1 MTRRIAK
8 PVSALFLLLSLSLPS
23 AWAQLAPPPL
33 EPASTGGLAEVD
45 RALARLSTN
54 KRLLVIGAHPDDED
68 TSLIALV
75 SRGIGGDAAY
85 LSLSRG
91 EGGQNVIGPELGVGL
106 GLLRSRELLA
116 ARAVDGGRQFF
127 TRAFDFGYTRSID
140 ETLRLWPKDVLVE
153 DAVRV
158 IRRFKP
164 QVVVSVF
171 PGVPHPNHGQHQAAG
186 VTAYAAFP
194 LSGDAAALPQLAA
207 EGLTAWTPQVL
218 YRSTYFDPN
227 SSTMTLPTG
236 GIDPLAG
243 KSMFQ
248 LAMASRSMHRSQD
261 MGQIQRLG
269 PQQTRVAWVQ
279 GGTGKEAKALFDG
292 IDTRLSSLAATVA
305 DAGRRKTAGERL
317 DAAQASAEKARAAL
331 TPAHL
336 DAAVPAFLDILKD
349 LQAAQAALAEE
360 DRPARELIDEKI
372 AVAAAGLAAAGGL
385 AVDATTEREVL
396 IDGETFTVQTSLWN
410 SGSRSLSG
418 AAVSLVTSPDWGAE
432 AAAGVAGA
440 AVEAKELAA
449 GALGTWELKPQVPAQ
464 APPTVPYFLRKP
476 MNGSLYDWSAAL
488 PSERGLPFGPPP
500 LTARFRFT
508 VDGVPVTLDREVVHL
523 HRDQAAGEVRRPLR
537 VVPEVEVEAANDLLV
552 WPIQSAQTRHLNVT
566 LTSHAKGPVHGRL
579 EAKAEGSASA
589 PTVTSQPFT
598 LSAAGEPLNVELS
611 LEPPKTLAPGQSTLR
626 LTAVLDDGRRFDL
639 AVPVVDYPHIRATP
653 RPVPARVD
661 LRFADLRLPAVK
673 TVGYVRGAS
682 DRVPEFLHQVGVPLS
697 MMGPVDLESS
707 NLGRYDAIVVGSR
720 AYETDP
726 SLARANRR
734 LLDYVKNGGLV
745 IVQYQQYPFV
755 DGKFAPF
762 PLEIARPH
770 DRVTDEKAAVQILDP
785 ASPVFNV
792 PNKIGPADWEGWVQ
806 ERGLYFAHT
815 WDPAYTPLLSM
826 KDPDTLDLK
835 GSLLVAK
842 LGKGTYVYTAL
853 AFFRQL
859 PAGVTGGYRL
869 FANLLGL
876 GQPQAPAG
884 KTAKP
889 AKATK
894 ARPKN
899 G

>member
-8 PVSALFLLLSLSLPS
+8 PVSALFLLLILSLPP

-127 TRAFDFGYTRSID
+127 ARAFDFGYTRSID

-164 QVVVSVF
+164 QVVISVF

-194 LSGDAAALPQLAA
+194 LAGDATALPQLAA
-207 EGLTAWTPQVL
+207 EGLSPWTPQVL

-279 GGTGKEAKALFDG
+279 GGPGKEAKDLFDG

-305 DAGRRKTAGERL
+305 DAGRRRTAGERL
-317 DAAQASAEKARAAL
+317 DAAQAAAERARAAL

-336 DAAVPAFLDILKD
+336 DAAVPAFLDILKN
-349 LQAAQAALAEE
+349 LQAAQSALSPDDVA
-360 DRPARELIDEKI
+360 DRPARELIGEKI
-372 AVAAAGLAAAGGL
+372 VVAEAGLAAAASL
-385 AVDATTEREVL
+385 AVDATTDQEELTAGGV
-396 IDGETFTVQTSLWN
+396 FPVQVSLWN
-410 SGSRSLSG
+410 GGTHALAG
-418 AAVSLVTSPDWGAE
+418 VAVSLVPAPDWGGE
-432 AAAGVAGA
+432 PFPG
-440 AVEAKELAA
+440 ESKDLAA
-449 GALGTWELKPQVPAQ
+449 GALGTWDLKPTVPAS
-464 APPTVPYFLRKP
+464 APATVPYFLRKP
-476 MNGSLYDWSAAL
+476 MIGSLYDWSAAT
-488 PSERGLPFGPPP
+488 PAERGLPFGPPP
-500 LTARFRFT
+500 LTAHLRFT
-508 VDGVPVTLDREVVHL
+508 LDGVPVTLEREVVHL
-523 HRDQAAGEVRRPLR
+523 HRNQAVGEVRRPLR
-537 VVPEVEVEAANDLLV
+537 VVPEVEVATGESVLV
-552 WPIQSAQTRHLNVT
+552 WPIQSHEARRLKVL
-566 LTSHAKGPVHGRL
+566 LTSHAKSVLHGRL
-579 EAKAEGSASA
+579 EGSISGGAEGISAA
-589 PTVTSQPFT
+589 PVPFT
-598 LSAAGEPLNVELS
+598 LAAANEPLELE
-611 LEPPKTLAPGQSTLR
+611 LVLQAPKELKAGRAALKLA
-626 LTAVLDDGRRFDL
+626 AVLDDGRRFDF
-639 AVPVVDYPHIRATP
+639 AVPMVDYPHIRATP
-653 RPVPARVD
+653 RPVPAEVTVQT
-661 LRFADLRLPAVK
+661 ADLRLPPLK
-673 TVGYVRGAS
+673 RVGYLRGAS
-682 DRVPEFLHQVGVPLS
+682 DRVPEYLRQVGVPLEMVS
-697 MMGPVDLESS
+697 GDQLQSGDLS
-707 NLGRYDAIVVGSR
+707 RFDVIVLGSR

-726 SLARANRR
+726 ALPRASRR
-734 LLDYVKNGGLV
+734 LLDYARGGGVV
-745 IVQYQQYPFV
+745 IVQYQQTGYFE
-755 DGKFAPF
+755 GKFAPF
-762 PLEIARPH
+762 PLEITRPL
-770 DRVTDEKAAVQILDP
+770 DRVTDETAAVQILDP
-785 ASPVFNV
+785 SSPVFNV

-806 ERGLYFAHT
+806 ERGLSFAHA

-826 KDPDTLDLK
+826 KDPDTADLK
-835 GSLLVAK
+835 GGLLVAK
-842 LGKGTYVYTAL
+842 VDKGLYVYTGLAL
-853 AFFRQL
+853 FRQL
-859 PAGVTGGYRL
+859 PAGVPGAFRL

-876 GQPQAPAG
+876 
-884 KTAKP
+884 K
-889 AKATK
+889 
-894 ARPKN
+894 
-899 G
+899 

>member
-8 PVSALFLLLSLSLPS
+8 PVSALFLLLFLSLPS
-23 AWAQLAPPPL
+23 APWAQLAPPPL

-68 TSLIALV
+68 SSLIALV

-127 TRAFDFGYTRSID
+127 ARAFDFGYTRSID

-194 LSGDAAALPQLAA
+194 LAGDAQALPQLAA
-207 EGLTAWTPQVL
+207 EGLAAWTPQVL

-243 KSMFQ
+243 KSMYQ

-279 GGTGKEAKALFDG
+279 GGSGKEAKELFDG

-305 DAGRRKTAGERL
+305 EAGRRKTAQERL
-317 DAAQASAEKARAAL
+317 DAAQAAAERARTAL

-336 DAAVPAFLDILKD
+336 DAAVPAFLDILKS
-349 LQAAQAALAEE
+349 LQAAQAALSQDDPA
-360 DRPARELIDEKI
+360 DRPARELIGEKI
-372 AVAAAGLAAAGGL
+372 AVAEAGLAAAASL
-385 AVDATTEREVL
+385 AVDATSDQEELTA
-396 IDGETFTVQTSLWN
+396 GGSFPVQVSLWN
-410 SGSRSLSG
+410 GGTHALAG
-418 AAVSLVTSPDWGAE
+418 ATVSLVPAPDWGGE
-432 AAAGVAGA
+432 TSAGVPGDS
-440 AVEAKELAA
+440 KELAA
-449 GALGTWELKPQVPAQ
+449 GLLATWDLKPVVPAS

-476 MNGSLYDWSAAL
+476 MIGSLYDWSAAT
-488 PSERGLPFGPPP
+488 PVERGLPFGPPP
-500 LTARFRFT
+500 LTARLRFT
-508 VDGVPVTLDREVVHL
+508 VDGVPVTLEREVVHL
-523 HRDQAAGEVRRPLR
+523 HRNQAVGEIRRPLR
-537 VVPEVEVEAANDLLV
+537 VVPEVEVQAAESVLV
-552 WPIQSAQTRHLNVT
+552 WPIQSHEARRLKVT
-566 LTSHAKGPVHGRL
+566 LTSHAKSPLHGRL
-579 EAKAEGSASA
+579 EGTPAEGISSS
-589 PTVTSQPFT
+589 PVPFA
-598 LSAAGEPLNVELS
+598 LAAANEPLELELVLQAPRELKPGRAA
-611 LEPPKTLAPGQSTLR
+611 LEIA
-626 LTAVLDDGRRFDL
+626 AVLDDGRRFDL

-653 RPVPARVD
+653 RPVAAEVTVQT
-661 LRFADLRLPAVK
+661 ADLRLPPLK
-673 TVGYVRGAS
+673 RVGYVRGAS
-682 DRVPEFLHQVGVPLS
+682 DRVPEFLRQVGVPLELVTADQLQS
-697 MMGPVDLESS
+697 G
-707 NLGRYDAIVVGSR
+707 NLGRFDVIVLGSR

-726 SLARANRR
+726 ALPRASRR
-734 LLDYVKNGGLV
+734 LLDYARGGGVV
-745 IVQYQQYPFV
+745 IVQYQQTGYFE
-755 DGKFAPF
+755 GNFAPY
-762 PLEIARPH
+762 PLEIARPL
-770 DRVTDEKAAVQILDP
+770 DRVTDETAVMQILDP

-792 PNKIGPADWEGWVQ
+792 PNKIGPADWDGWVQ
-806 ERGLYFAHT
+806 ERGLSFAHT

-826 KDPDTLDLK
+826 KDPDTPDLK
-835 GSLLVAK
+835 GGLLVAK
-842 LGKGTYVYTAL
+842 VDKGLYVYTGLAL
-853 AFFRQL
+853 FRQL
-859 PAGVTGGYRL
+859 PAGVPGAYRL
-869 FANLLGL
+869 FANLLGI
-876 GQPQAPAG
+876 G
-884 KTAKP
+884 KTDRLVHP
-889 AKATK
+889 
-894 ARPKN
+894 
-899 G
+899 